1 MSRNRATFLALTI
14 AVMSFGSN
22 LIMLYGFRLLDERVS
37 NLEQYVED
45 LEWAHATRS
54 YVRDA
59 RWEDRHQALLGK
71 VNWYIIQRS
80 GRAELERADSVLGG
94 GQ

>member
-1 MSRNRATFLALTI
+1 
-14 AVMSFGSN
+14 
-22 LIMLYGFRLLDERVS
+22 
-37 NLEQYVED
+37 VED